1 MQWKQQLQQL
11 LKQAN
16 HDNSPPRIAIVGVGQ
31 ELQGD
36 DGAGVAVV
44 RRLAGLVQPDESL
57 CLIEAGHAPE
67 NVLGS
72 IIRFHPSHILFVDAI
87 KANTPPGTI
96 HWLPAGEAD
105 SVGGSTHTLSLGM
118 LANYLQLET
127 GATVYVIGIEP
138 QNVAFNIALGA
149 ELSPPVRLA
158 VEACAETL
166 ARYWRSALLACS
178 ASSSGGVSVVKT

>member
-1 MQWKQQLQQL
+1 MQWKRQLQQF

-16 HDNSPPRIAIVGVGQ
+16 HDDSPPRMAIVGVGQ

-87 KANTPPGTI
+87 RADTPPGTI

-105 SVGGSTHTLSLGM
+105 SVGGSTHTLSLAM
-118 LANYLQLET
+118 LGNYLRLET

-138 QNVAFNIALGA
+138 TIIAFGA
-149 ELSPPVRLA
+149 ELSAPVRTA
-158 VEACAETL
+158 VEACVETL
-166 ARYWRSALLACS
+166 AHYWRSALLACS
-178 ASSSGGVSVVKT
+178 ASSNGGVSVVKT